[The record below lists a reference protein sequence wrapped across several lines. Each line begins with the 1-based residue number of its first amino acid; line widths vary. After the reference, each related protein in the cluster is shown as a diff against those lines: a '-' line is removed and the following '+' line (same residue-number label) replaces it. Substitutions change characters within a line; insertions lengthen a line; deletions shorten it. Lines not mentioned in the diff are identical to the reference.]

1 MQVHE
6 ILKEISGIK
15 QDSLKVEILR
25 DKYSTH
31 IPLLRVLKMNFCDT
45 IVSKVPEGAPPFNRE
60 KMDGPSKSSLW
71 GYVKHFPMFVRSA
84 ASANMKPL
92 QIERIF
98 IEMLEAIDVEEAD
111 VMCLAK
117 DKKLTTSYDVS
128 LNVVREAF
136 PQLNIVSAE
145 PPKVMTPEEKAAS
158 LIAQSEDLKAKAK
171 ALNEEAKEKASYAKE
186 LLKSAE

>member
-1 MQVHE
+1 MQVFE
-6 ILKEISGIK
+6 ILKEISAIK
-15 QDSLKVEILR
+15 SKDLQVEMLR
-25 DKYSTH
+25 TKYADH
-31 IPLLRVLKMNFCDT
+31 IPLLRILKMNFCDT
-45 IVSKVPEGAPPFNRE
+45 IVSVLPEDAPPFNRE
-60 KMDGPSKSSLW
+60 KIDGPSKASLW
-71 GYVKHFPMFVRSA
+71 PYVKHFPLFVRSG
-84 ASANMKPL
+84 ASSKMKAL

-98 IEMLEAIDVEEAD
+98 IEMLEAIDVEEAE
-111 VMCLAK
+111 MFILAK
-117 DKKLTTSYDVS
+117 DKKLTTIYDVS

-158 LIAQSEDLKAKAK
+158 LIAQSEELKAKAK